1 MKPEIQLSS
10 KTVFDG
16 KLLHVTYDTV
26 QVENGNESWREV
38 VRHPGAV
45 AILAVLP
52 DGKIIMERQYRYAI
66 GDTLLEIPAGK
77 LDEGEEPLAAAKRE
91 LHEETGYDAEHWKKL
106 GSIVTSPGFCDEVIH
121 IFLATGLEKGE
132 QQLDEDEFVEV
143 LACSL
148 EELEGKIATGELF
161 DGKTIAGLMMAKP
174 YL

>member
-91 LHEETGYDAEHWKKL
+91 LHEETGYGAEHWKKL

-148 EELEGKIATGELF
+148 EELETKIATGELF
-161 DGKTIAGLMMAKP
+161 DAKTIAGLMMAKP